1 MQQYDIATKVL
12 METCRDEIL
21 RYLLGLS
28 VRESAILDPLP
39 QETVSVKRGDYPD
52 MITDHVGQKMLA
64 VVEIQGTWNPA
75 VPLHVLDYRTRYIIQ
90 YGIDAISCVILLRPS
105 GTAADYYEDR
115 EVRFSFRLIKVYEM
129 DAREIVD
136 EGPPCMLPFVPLMKG
151 GDAAMDEAESMIYA
165 SPRPR
170 SEKADMLTS
179 MAILSGLVSP
189 DLPAKL
195 IARRKDIMIESAA
208 YDIIKQEVGHQ
219 ILVKV
224 LGLKFGDD
232 GEELGPRIKAIED
245 ADRLDGLIRVITFA
259 GSVQEVE
266 RFLDEIP
273 TDPAD

>member
-1 MQQYDIATKVL
+1 
-12 METCRDEIL
+12 
-21 RYLLGLS
+21 
-28 VRESAILDPLP
+28 
-39 QETVSVKRGDYPD
+39 
-52 MITDHVGQKMLA
+52 
-64 VVEIQGTWNPA
+64 
-75 VPLHVLDYRTRYIIQ
+75 
-90 YGIDAISCVILLRPS
+90 
-105 GTAADYYEDR
+105 
-115 EVRFSFRLIKVYEM
+115 
-129 DAREIVD
+129 
-136 EGPPCMLPFVPLMKG
+136 MLPFVPLMKG

-208 YDIIKQEVGHQ
+208 YDIIKQEGIQEGIRHGHHQ
-219 ILVKV
+219 TLVK
-224 LGLKFGDD
+224 LLSLKFGDD

-245 ADRLDGLIRVITFA
+245 ADRLDGLTHVITFA